1 MNVKTKVLI
10 TVILCMATLST
21 EQLHAQ
27 SLRLMTYNVHN
38 GVGLDRERDH
48 RRIAEVI
55 SGESP
60 DFVAIQ
66 EVDSATARSGKRYVL
81 GEIASASSMHHV
93 FAPAIVY
100 DGGRYGIGL
109 LSRKQPDNVT
119 RLELPGREESRMLLI
134 ADFCDYAVAC
144 THLSLTEADALAST
158 DIIRREAARRY
169 PKPMILMGDFNSHP
183 SSAVID
189 SLKHDFR
196 IVSNPSIPTFPADST
211 TECLDYIMISDCV
224 PIQIKSNVVINE
236 CVASDHRPVVA
247 DIEIRQRR

>member
-1 MNVKTKVLI
+1 MKNKTTILLS
-10 TVILCMATLST
+10 VILCIASLYSGS
-21 EQLHAQ
+21 LYAQ
-27 SLRLMTYNVHN
+27 SLKLMTYNVHN
-38 GVGLDRERDH
+38 GVGLDRKRDH

-60 DFVAIQ
+60 HFVAIQ

-81 GEIASASSMHHV
+81 GEIAAASSMHHV

-100 DGGRYGIGL
+100 DGGLYGIGL
-109 LSRKQPDNVT
+109 LSRKQPDKIS
-119 RLELPGREESRMLLI
+119 RLELPGREESRTLLI
-134 ADFCDYAVAC
+134 ADFSDYAVAC

-158 DIIRREAARRY
+158 DIIRREAVSRY

-189 SLKHDFR
+189 SLKRDFR

-224 PIQIKSNVVINE
+224 PVQIKSNAVIDE
-236 CVASDHRPVVA
+236 RVASDHRPVVA
-247 DIEIRQRR
+247 DIEILRR